1 LSLRGTQFNRKSR
14 WLLGGSIVLVESRR
28 VRERRLRPQAGCH
41 VQPFNATPVNAP
53 RLFGCATEADLAW
66 VGQLQAPKVRLS
78 CTDQKYVCNR
88 AMRKKND
95 RDGAALQRFA
105 TDTTCNDTRQADG
118 EPRELVNSVDKGFGP
133 GDLVAAIAV

>member
-1 LSLRGTQFNRKSR
+1 
-14 WLLGGSIVLVESRR
+14 

-88 AMRKKND
+88 AMRKKKN
-95 RDGAALQRFA
+95 
-105 TDTTCNDTRQADG
+105 
-118 EPRELVNSVDKGFGP
+118 ELVNSVDKGFGHGRSYGSRGTRVRP
-133 GDLVAAIAV
+133 SLYDVTTRVTYTTCFRHAASGSQSSAFGRLPDDNSYAA